1 MTCFYLPTKEL
12 RFGFVVSKKV
22 GNAVT
27 RNRIKR
33 KFRVIARELSF
44 ETGSFIFLAKP
55 EIVSLDY
62 SEIKDDIIKLLKK
75 IDENLIISN

>member
-33 KFRVIARELSF
+33 KFRVIARELGF